1 MLRFLIAFFS
11 FSLLYAQQKAAPQRE
26 FPKDYFGSP
35 LDIPL
40 SYAGNFCELR
50 PNHFHGGIDLKTEG
64 REGLQVFAAEDGYV
78 SKPMVRKVSRYMLL
92 RRVLS
97 LVSR

>member
-50 PNHFHGGIDLKTEG
+50 PNHFHGGLDIKTDGKE
-64 REGLQVFAAEDGYV
+64 REFD
-78 SKPMVRKVSRYMLL
+78 VRKVIFYLQKRDSFSNF
-92 RRVLS
+92 VA
-97 LVSR
+97 